1 MRAFTE
7 LAEVFQKLERTS
19 SSSALVAILAA
30 FLARLN
36 PDEARVVAYLLR
48 GEVAAPFEA
57 LEFGMAERMVARAMT
72 VAYAVPEQRV
82 AKLLAVVGDLGTAAE
97 QLAGGRRG
105 EASAILTVFD
115 KLREV
120 ARVSG
125 KGSQQLKCARLAQL
139 LSGASAI
146 EAKYIVRTVLGS
158 HRIGVADMTFL
169 RALAKAYAGGIEGL
183 RFVEAA
189 YNVLSDLGEVSRR
202 VARSGLASLKRVMPI
217 PGTPVR
223 MMLAAR
229 VHDLDE
235 VPTHMRGEMFIE
247 YKYDGERVQIHRDGN
262 GEVHAFSRR
271 LETITHQY
279 PEIVEGFAR
288 SDVPKNTIL
297 EGEIVA
303 FDFKTGHLL
312 PFQTL
317 MKRRRKHDVAAYI
330 EKVTIALFAFDLLLV
345 DNRNLLDQP
354 LSERRRLLERCIK
367 QSRRIRLS
375 KYVLSSDIA
384 VAERY
389 FHAALADGAEGVVIK
404 AAHGPYQAGKRGWLW
419 IKFKREYQ
427 KQLADTFDLVVVG
440 AVRGK
445 GQRAGSYGSLLLASF
460 DPATNRYYSL
470 TKVGAGFSDETLRTL
485 PRILTPCV
493 IPEKHRLVDTGMRA
507 DVWFEPVKVVEVTG
521 AQLTVSPVHT
531 VARGLIKGG
540 GLALRFPRFVR
551 LRDDKT
557 AEQATSVREI
567 YDMYRAATRNG
578 VKSLHKSRHYQVRVR
593 HGRHSAAARALR
605 CRLRR

>member
-1 MRAFTE
+1 MHAFSE
-7 LAEVFQKLERTS
+7 LAEVFQKLELTS

-30 FLARLN
+30 FLSRLN
-36 PDEARVVAYLLR
+36 PDEAKAVAYLLR
-48 GEVAAPFEA
+48 GEVAAPFES

-72 VAYAVPEQRV
+72 VAYAVPAQRV
-82 AKLLAVVGDLGTAAE
+82 DRLLAVAGDLGTAAE
-97 QLAGGRRG
+97 RLADAKRG
-105 EASAILTVFD
+105 NAKTILSVFD
-115 KLREV
+115 ELRKI
-120 ARVSG
+120 ADTSG
-125 KGSQQLKCARLAQL
+125 KGSQRLKCAKLAQL

-146 EAKYIVRTVLGS
+146 EAKYIIRTVLAS

-169 RALAKAYAGGIEGL
+169 RALAKAYTGSVENKH
-183 RFVEAA
+183 FVEAA

-202 VARSGLASLKRVMPI
+202 MARSGLAGLERVIPI

-223 MMLAAR
+223 MMLASR

-262 GEVHAFSRR
+262 GAVHAFSRR
-271 LETITHQY
+271 LERITHQY
-279 PEIVEGFAR
+279 PEIIDAFAK
-288 SDVPKNTIL
+288 SDAPKNTIL

-303 FDFKTGHLL
+303 FDFKTEHLL

-317 MKRRRKHDVAAYI
+317 MQRRRKHDIPAYI
-330 EKVTIALFAFDLLLV
+330 KKITIALFAFDLLLIK
-345 DNRNLLDQP
+345 NRSLLDQP
-354 LSERRRLLERCIK
+354 LSERRRLLQRCIK

-375 KYVLSSDIA
+375 KYTESSDIA

-389 FHAALADGAEGVVIK
+389 FREALADGAEGVVIK
-404 AAHGPYQAGKRGWLW
+404 AADGPYQAGKRGWLW

-445 GQRAGSYGSLLLASF
+445 GDRAGSYGSLLLASF

-470 TKVGAGFSDETLRTL
+470 TKVGAGFSDKMLRSL
-485 PRILTPCV
+485 PKILEPYV
-493 IPEKHRLVDTGMRA
+493 IREKHRLVDTGMQA
-507 DVWFEPVKVVEVTG
+507 DVWFEPIKVVEVAG

-531 VARGLIKGG
+531 VARGLIKRG

-551 LRDDKT
+551 FRDDKT
-557 AEQATSVREI
+557 AEQVTSVREI
-567 YDMYRAATRNG
+567 YDMYRSAMRRQRRATRRQRG
-578 VKSLHKSRHYQVRVR
+578 VKSSSRRQSHKI
-593 HGRHSAAARALR
+593 
-605 CRLRR
+605 RL